1 MLVYQR
7 VDWLVVWNMNGWFFP
22 SYWEF
27 HHPNWRTHSIIFIH
41 FSEGL
46 NPTTNQVDV
55 DWHTHRLIIDPCT
68 WKYIKEI
75 GILWPVTRHSARRCV
90 TMRDDAWIFGGDSSN
105 NGEIFVSTLLQ
116 DETTM
121 EMAVPIIW
129 TYLKDIVR
137 GIFYLGRFPLSLKLM
152 LCDSWVGGVS
162 GYRLWR
168 ASQSMFQIAIGWVIT
183 QSLRVAWVYLE
194 IVNTSKYV
202 DMFNGKTMRTWWWH
216 GHLGYSPIFQRT
228 PNAYFQLWRSQTDSP
243 REVEIGE
250 ICQVLLMKSKV
261 LAFAQAT

>member
-1 MLVYQR
+1 MHMEIYQR
-7 VDWLVVWNMNGWFFP
+7 DRDSLTCN
-22 SYWEF
+22 SA
-27 HHPNWRTHSIIFIH
+27 
-41 FSEGL
+41 FSK
-46 NPTTNQVDV
+46 TMRD
-55 DWHTHRLIIDPCT
+55 D
-68 WKYIKEI
+68 
-75 GILWPVTRHSARRCV
+75 ARRCV

-137 GIFYLGRFPLSLKLM
+137 GIFYLGQFPLSLKLM

-168 ASQSMFQIAIGWVIT
+168 ASQSMFQIAIGWIIT

-194 IVNTSKYV
+194 IGNNYLQICRYV
-202 DMFNGKTMRTWWWH
+202 
-216 GHLGYSPIFQRT
+216 
-228 PNAYFQLWRSQTDSP
+228 
-243 REVEIGE
+243 
-250 ICQVLLMKSKV
+250 
-261 LAFAQAT
+261 